1 MISTPINAITLS
13 LSVFSVWIPHFM
25 SSGDD
30 AVRWC
35 AAPRDGSLAWR
46 LREDGGDVVRTTSLK
61 DPNKKHQKNH
71 PFLLV
76 KQGQSIGNFRDF
88 WWNGA
93 EWDEKMTTI
102 VGTYDGLKGA
112 RIRIRFVTRSAPSFT
127 RSSSG
132 Q

>member
-1 MISTPINAITLS
+1 MPN
-13 LSVFSVWIPHFM
+13 PQ
-25 SSGDD
+25 GDD

-93 EWDEKMTTI
+93 EWNEKMTTSWN
-102 VGTYDGLKGA
+102 
-112 RIRIRFVTRSAPSFT
+112 IRWTERSPHTNKIRNKKCTELY
-127 RSSSG
+127 
-132 Q
+132 